1 MNLEVIIRRFKQLGL
16 FKYYKMNI
24 LNIIQKSN
32 SSIMLLKYVCLKC
45 ILISILNIIMEL
57 FEKNLNWYDNLKNK
71 SDEFNKYVQFP
82 DCYFI

>member
-1 MNLEVIIRRFKQLGL
+1 
-16 FKYYKMNI
+16 MNI

-82 DCYFI
+82 DCYFV